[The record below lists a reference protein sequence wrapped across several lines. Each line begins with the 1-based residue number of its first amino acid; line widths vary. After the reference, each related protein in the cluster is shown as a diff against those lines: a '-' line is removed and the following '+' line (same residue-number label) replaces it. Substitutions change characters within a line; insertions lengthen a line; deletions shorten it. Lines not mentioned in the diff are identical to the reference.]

1 MRWMPLSPV
10 FGLWVVFLFLTTGMT
25 AMAQSLDFAHIEVT
39 GTGEVRVV
47 PDIVNLDLA
56 VAETG
61 TDLVATKQIVDRN
74 AAEVIGKAR
83 ELGIADNDINATRL
97 MILPQY
103 QWDGQKRIFQG
114 YRVSQEIGLRLRDTA
129 RYAELLSAL
138 VNAGISELT
147 NTTLETSR
155 RDELQNEALV
165 QAVMDARDKA
175 ERIAGQIG
183 MALDQ
188 VFSVTEVSTGNGPIM
203 PMARAETM
211 AAAGGP
217 QSVFEPGSLG
227 ISRTVRVVFRLGAAP

>member
-1 MRWMPLSPV
+1 MRWMPSWMVLLSS
-10 FGLWVVFLFLTTGMT
+10 LSLLATGMQT
-25 AMAQSLDFAHIEVT
+25 MAQSLDFAHIEVT

-47 PDIVNLDLA
+47 PDIVNLNLAVTETGMDLA
-56 VAETG
+56 
-61 TDLVATKQIVDRN
+61 ATKRTVDEN

-97 MILPQY
+97 MILPEY

-155 RDELQNEALV
+155 QDELLNEALAR
-165 QAVMDARDKA
+165 AVADARAKA
-175 ERIAGQIG
+175 ERIAGEING
-183 MALDQ
+183 ILDQ
-188 VFSVTEVSTGNGPIM
+188 VFSVTEVSGNGPSM

-211 AAAGGP
+211 AMAADSR
-217 QSVFEPGSLG
+217 SVFEPGSMG
-227 ISRTVRVVFRLGAAP
+227 ISRTVRVVFRLTVGP